1 MPVWKRKEL
10 RQQLGLTSAYITQN
24 VKRGKLVPSDNEAKY
39 FDTEVPEND
48 AFISAITA
56 KVEQPL
62 EESTMEPEQPEESEE
77 PPVPEAPESQEAI
90 QTKEFENNPLQ
101 PPSGQNK
108 KALEAWKKRLD
119 AEVVRQRAEVLK
131 VQKERML
138 GENLPREGVQRVLS
152 TMVKT
157 YTEEFKD
164 FAENLLGEFAA
175 IAGLSSEEEARFRD
189 KLYKGLNTS
198 GKKANEEAKREL
210 RNLIKEVEETRE
222 KGQSK
227 LNVKNE

>member
-1 MPVWKRKEL
+1 
-10 RQQLGLTSAYITQN
+10 
-24 VKRGKLVPSDNEAKY
+24 
-39 FDTEVPEND
+39 
-48 AFISAITA
+48 
-56 KVEQPL
+56 
-62 EESTMEPEQPEESEE
+62 
-77 PPVPEAPESQEAI
+77 
-90 QTKEFENNPLQ
+90 
-101 PPSGQNK
+101 
-108 KALEAWKKRLD
+108 
-119 AEVVRQRAEVLK
+119 
-131 VQKERML
+131 
-138 GENLPREGVQRVLS
+138 LS

>member
-1 MPVWKRKEL
+1 M
-10 RQQLGLTSAYITQN
+10 TSAYITQN

-62 EESTMEPEQPEESEE
+62 EESTMEPEQPAESEE